1 MGRELKRVPLDFD
14 YPLHKVWYGYFVDN
28 ISFCISSQNEEYC
41 ENCKEFARIKGIDTE
56 QYGCPKFDEY
66 FKQIK
71 DKLKELCE
79 PPKGEGYQLWNTTS
93 EGSPISPVF
102 ETLDKLCEW
111 CEVNA
116 TTFGKFKAT
125 KKASIH
131 NQVVNKIRTEGSY
144 KAKIPYEDVIKTGS
158 NLNSEVFIEIMET
171 IGLDYAEYEPSFVM
185 IDEVLLKMRNEIAHG
200 ERLESIDLDEKRF
213 KEIYDV
219 VTDLMNKFVA
229 QITNAVYLKEY
240 KNEYCTTNKIDRK
253 G

>member
-111 CEVNA
+111 CEVNE
-116 TTFGKFKAT
+116 TSDEI
-125 KKASIH
+125 KKDEKLINA
-131 NQVVNKIRTEGSY
+131 
-144 KAKIPYEDVIKTGS
+144 YEDILLALT
-158 NLNSEVFIEIMET
+158 EIRNEK
-171 IGLDYAEYEPSFVM
+171 AA
-185 IDEVLLKMRNEIAHG
+185 VLL
-200 ERLESIDLDEKRF
+200 DEFR
-213 KEIYDV
+213 IH
-219 VTDLMNKFVA
+219 
-229 QITNAVYLKEY
+229 
-240 KNEYCTTNKIDRK
+240 
-253 G
+253 

>member
-1 MGRELKRVPLDFD
+1 MKCPKCGKEVNRLLALSRADNKTMICDECGTKEALDAAG
-14 YPLHKVWYGYFVDN
+14 LTEG
-28 ISFCISSQNEEYC
+28 SSMRDSINEEYC

-125 KKASIH
+125 KEEWKEMLQDGLVYH
-131 NQVVNKIRTEGSY
+131 KEGN
-144 KAKIPYEDVIKTGS
+144 A
-158 NLNSEVFIEIMET
+158 IM
-171 IGLDYAEYEPSFVM
+171 F
-185 IDEVLLKMRNEIAHG
+185 
-200 ERLESIDLDEKRF
+200 
-213 KEIYDV
+213 
-219 VTDLMNKFVA
+219 
-229 QITNAVYLKEY
+229 
-240 KNEYCTTNKIDRK
+240 
-253 G
+253 

>member
-1 MGRELKRVPLDFD
+1 MKIVRSLRG
-14 YPLHKVWYGYFVDN
+14 
-28 ISFCISSQNEEYC
+28 S
-41 ENCKEFARIKGIDTE
+41 KGLI

-125 KKASIH
+125 KEEWKCC
-131 NQVVNKIRTEGSY
+131 
-144 KAKIPYEDVIKTGS
+144 
-158 NLNSEVFIEIMET
+158 
-171 IGLDYAEYEPSFVM
+171 
-185 IDEVLLKMRNEIAHG
+185 KMA
-200 ERLESIDLDEKRF
+200 
-213 KEIYDV
+213 
-219 VTDLMNKFVA
+219 
-229 QITNAVYLKEY
+229 
-240 KNEYCTTNKIDRK
+240 
-253 G
+253 